1 MLVREQQQ
9 QIPRRRFVNQS
20 IQLNLFF
27 LRIVKEHL
35 IFIKASLT
43 PKDINYGRQADML
56 RREVERLLMETVRL
70 SQGVIRPNQLNS
82 GEFVTKYTLDAEKA
96 TQFYTGIEIDTNIT
110 QMELNLAGNDLPIT
124 EDIPPDNIP
133 DDAPFLSNFNEQAS
147 SQDIFT
153 LNRRIIPVIREVIAF
168 KQTLINRVNSCQMF
182 TTAYPHMVEHILN
195 ETEFYLTMLR
205 RLQRMMD
212 VDIDRETVEQES
224 FWNEIMGDHAKF
236 IRGMLDPTEEALI
249 NIANEFAERYEQ
261 LTEEA
266 ENLKKI
272 MNNMDN
278 VTQQSLRTTR
288 EFRNFKTQ
296 GVEGIL
302 GCKVKSIIL
311 PLLAD
316 HVLRE
321 ANHYLRILRRLN
333 RPNRY

>member
-9 QIPRRRFVNQS
+9 LTRRRFVNQS

-35 IFIKASLT
+35 IFVKASLT
-43 PKDINYGRQADML
+43 LKDVNYGRQADML
-56 RREVERLLMETVRL
+56 RSEVERLLMETVRL
-70 SQGVIRPNQLNS
+70 SQGVIRPNQFNS

-110 QMELNLAGNDLPIT
+110 QMEISLGGSNLPIT
-124 EDIPPDNIP
+124 EDIEPENIP
-133 DDAPFLSNFNEQAS
+133 EDAPFGPNFDEQAS
-147 SQDIFT
+147 AQNIFA
-153 LNRRIIPVIREVIAF
+153 LNRRIIPVIREVIGF
-168 KQTLINRVNSCQMF
+168 KETLIKRVASCQMF
-182 TTAYPHMVEHILN
+182 TLAYPHLVEHILD
-195 ETEFYLTMLR
+195 ETRFYLTMLR
-205 RLQRMMD
+205 RLQRMTN
-212 VDIDRETVEQES
+212 VDIDMEAVEQES
-224 FWNEIMGDHAKF
+224 FWNEIMGDHAEF
-236 IRGMLDPTEEALI
+236 IRGMLDPTETELI
-249 NIANEFAERYEQ
+249 NVANEFAERYDQ
-261 LTEEA
+261 LIEEA
-266 ENLKKI
+266 ENLKS
-272 MNNMDN
+272 NMSN
-278 VTQQSLRTTR
+278 LGTVTQQSLRTTR

-296 GVEGIL
+296 GVQGIL

>member
-9 QIPRRRFVNQS
+9 LTRRRFVNQS

-27 LRIVKEHL
+27 LRVVKEHL
-35 IFIKASLT
+35 IFVAASLT
-43 PKDINYGRQADML
+43 PKDVNYARQAGML
-56 RREVERLLMETVRL
+56 KREVERLLGETVKL
-70 SQGVIRPNQLNS
+70 ASGVIRPNQINS
-82 GEFVTKYTLDAEKA
+82 GEYVTKYTLDAEKA

-110 QMELNLAGNDLPIT
+110 LMELSLGESNLPIT
-124 EDIPPDNIP
+124 DDIEPENIP
-133 DDAPFLSNFNEQAS
+133 EDAPFGPNFDEQAS
-147 SQDIFT
+147 AQNIFA
-153 LNRRIIPVIREVIAF
+153 LNRRIIPVIREVIGF
-168 KQTLINRVNSCQMF
+168 KETLIKRVASCQMF
-182 TTAYPHMVEHILN
+182 TLAYPHMVEHILD
-195 ETEFYLTMLR
+195 ETRFYLTMLR
-205 RLQRMMD
+205 RLQRMTNVD
-212 VDIDRETVEQES
+212 VDMEAVEQES

-236 IRGMLDPTEEALI
+236 IRGMLDPTEAELI
-249 NIANEFAERYEQ
+249 NVANEFAERYDQ
-261 LTEEA
+261 LVEEA
-266 ENLKKI
+266 ENLKSN
-272 MNNMDN
+272 MNNLGT

-296 GVEGIL
+296 GVQGIL